1 MGTKKIRLN
10 AKRLFSE
17 EFKKSRVKEYESG
30 EFTVAELGRL
40 FDIQST
46 VIYRWIHKYSLYN
59 KKSLRIVE
67 MGKSSTK
74 KVKDLEKRIKELERV
89 IGQKQLNI
97 DYLEKLIEI
106 ADEEFDIDIRKKQN
120 TPQSGGLE
128 KTGKK

>member
-40 FDIQST
+40 FDI
-46 VIYRWIHKYSLYN
+46 
-59 KKSLRIVE
+59 LRIVE
-67 MGKSSTK
+67 MEKSSTK